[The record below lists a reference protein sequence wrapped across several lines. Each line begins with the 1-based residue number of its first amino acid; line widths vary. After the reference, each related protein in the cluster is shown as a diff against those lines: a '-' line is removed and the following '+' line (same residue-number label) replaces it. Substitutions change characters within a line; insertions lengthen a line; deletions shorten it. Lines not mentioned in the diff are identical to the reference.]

1 MEITFGANW
10 PIRNRETGFT
20 AQVWLS
26 PYFLKLIKFPVLF
39 TSSTRAFIIVPNA
52 VIKWSTLINV
62 GKFSIL
68 QNREMKH
75 KAPVKMPNLV
85 SILYYYSQVLIWF
98 LNTLNIL
105 VFVWA
110 ESQPGPTMGQFCVRE
125 ACQCSIYAASFST
138 QIICFILVTKA
149 MNINPNHKR
158 CKWCK
163 NLTKSYI

>member
-10 PIRNRETGFT
+10 PIRSRKTGFT

-62 GKFSIL
+62 SKFSIL

-110 ESQPGPTMGQFCVRE
+110 EQPAWSYDGTILCKRSMSMLDLCGKFFNTNYLFYFSYKGNEYKSKSQEV
-125 ACQCSIYAASFST
+125 
-138 QIICFILVTKA
+138 
-149 MNINPNHKR
+149 
-158 CKWCK
+158 
-163 NLTKSYI
+163 